1 MLYESTRGSL
11 NKKTGAQ
18 AVIRGI
24 AEDRGLYVPE
34 FIPAL
39 PLSISEMVGKSYR
52 EIAKVILSCYFDD
65 FTEEEIDYCV
75 NGAYDEKFDADD
87 MVELNKEGDAYFLE
101 LYHGKTAAFKDMA
114 LSILP
119 YLLTTAMKKEGIKEK
134 VCILTAT
141 SGDTGKAALEGFKDV
156 DGTEIIVFFPEDGV
170 SEVQKRQ
177 MISQEGKNTHVFGIK
192 GNFDDAQ
199 TGVKNIFD
207 NRAFVGELKK
217 QNVILSSANSINIGR
232 LVPQIAYY
240 VYSYVKLLERGDI
253 KDGDKINIAVP
264 TGNFGNIL
272 AAYMA
277 KEMGLPINRLICCSN
292 DNKVLTDFLR
302 TGLYDIRPVTRDFKC
317 TNSPSMDILI
327 SSNLERLLYIASGKD
342 AKRVSGWMEMLSLLK
357 LYTVM
362 DSEMLMGAL
371 KDFYAGFSTED
382 ECLDTIN
389 KMWSENGY
397 LMDTHTGVAYKV
409 YEDYVKETGDK
420 TPTVIASTASA
431 YKFAEAVS
439 NAIGLEKKDNGF
451 EYVKALN
458 EATKV
463 KIPYGLLDLD
473 KKEILHKGIVE
484 ISEMEDAVKNSLAN
498 NQKI

>member
-18 AVIRGI
+18 AIIRGI

-39 PLSISEMVGKSYR
+39 PISISEMVGKSYR

-75 NGAYDEKFDADD
+75 NSAYDEKFDADD
-87 MVELNKEGDAYFLE
+87 MVNIKKAGDAYFLE

-119 YLLTTAMKKEGIKEK
+119 YLLTTAMKKEGVKEK

-141 SGDTGKAALEGFKDV
+141 SGDTGKAALEGFSDV
-156 DGTEIIVFFPEDGV
+156 EGTEIIVFFPEDGV
-170 SEVQKRQ
+170 SLVQKRQ
-177 MISQEGKNTHVFGIK
+177 MVSQEGKNTHVFGIK

-207 NRAFVGELKK
+207 NRTLVGELKK
-217 QNVILSSANSINIGR
+217 NNVILSSANSINIGR

-240 VYSYVKLLERGDI
+240 VYSYVKLVERKVI
-253 KDGDKINIAVP
+253 KNGDKINIAVP

-277 KEMGLPINRLICCSN
+277 KEMGIPVNKLICCSN

-302 TGLYDIRPVTRDFKC
+302 TGLYDIRTTTRDFKC

-342 AKRVSGWMEMLSLLK
+342 SQHVSGWMEMLSLLK
-357 LYTVM
+357 LYTIM
-362 DSEMLMGAL
+362 DSEMLMEAL
-371 KDFYAGFSTED
+371 KGFYAGFSTED
-382 ECLDTIN
+382 ECLDVIG
-389 KMWSENGY
+389 KMWSENEY

-409 YEDYVKETGDK
+409 YEDYLKETGDN
-420 TPTVIASTASA
+420 TPTVIASTASPF
-431 YKFAEAVS
+431 KFAEAVS
-439 NAIGLEKKDNGF
+439 KAIGLEEKENGF
-451 EYVKALN
+451 EYVKALSDK
-458 EATKV
+458 TGV
-463 KIPYGLLDLD
+463 KIPAALVDLD
-473 KKEILHKGIVE
+473 KREVRHKDVVE
-484 ISEMEDAVKNSLAN
+484 ITEMEDAVKNSLAI
-498 NQKI
+498 K